1 MKKSF
6 RLSAAVAIC
15 CLAFSGAAFAQ
26 DEDSDFRQAFV
37 DEMWTHGDVVG
48 FISTEREIAMIV
60 MGHEGTVARHH
71 PDLDFSTLLIQHF
84 ATSTELAFAVATIEP
99 MPGDTATYVKSE
111 CQRRTKPCAGC
122 TNVGTGSKKEVAVGA
137 DYGVCERIEE
147 VTTSCKTTFKKVCT
161 LYTYT
166 EPNCPGSGTTSDVN
180 GWNCK

>member
-6 RLSAAVAIC
+6 RLIAVVAVC
-15 CLAFSGAAFAQ
+15 CLTLSGAVFAQ
-26 DEDSDFRQAFV
+26 DEDQDSRQAFV

-48 FISTEREIAMIV
+48 FISTEREIAMLV
-60 MGHEGTVARHH
+60 EGQEDVVARHH
-71 PDLDFSTLLIQHF
+71 PDLDLSALLIQYF
-84 ATSTELAFAVATIEP
+84 ASSNDLAFAVATIEP
-99 MPGDTATYVKSE
+99 KPGDTATYVKSE
-111 CQRRTKPCAGC
+111 CQRRTKPCVGC
-122 TNVGTGSKKEVAVGA
+122 TNVGTGSKKEVAVAA

-166 EPNCPGSGTTSDVN
+166 EPNCAGASTTSDVN